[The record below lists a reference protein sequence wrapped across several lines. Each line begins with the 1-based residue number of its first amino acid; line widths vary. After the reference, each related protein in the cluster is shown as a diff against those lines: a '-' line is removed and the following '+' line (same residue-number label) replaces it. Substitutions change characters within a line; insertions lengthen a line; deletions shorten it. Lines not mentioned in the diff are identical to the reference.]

1 MLSKIVKIILSEI
14 TLNEI
19 NDYLYDS
26 IIPTGLLSMKS
37 MLKIFTILLVL
48 SGLSFSVFSQ
58 GASIALATAGVSATI
73 VEPGSITTDLGN
85 GTLIL
90 AGQVVVTPVRARGK
104 SAGLILPVST
114 GSYTAAFFSLAGT
127 TGYTITINVPSS
139 PLIFH
144 NGANSMK
151 ITSFTSEPSLNAGS
165 DMIAGVYVSATP
177 FMVTVNYN

>member
-1 MLSKIVKIILSEI
+1 
-14 TLNEI
+14 
-19 NDYLYDS
+19 
-26 IIPTGLLSMKS
+26 

-58 GASIALATAGVSATI
+58 GESMALATAGVSATI

-90 AGQVVVTPVRARGK
+90 AGQVVVTPVRAHGK
-104 SAGLILPVST
+104 SASLNLPVAT
-114 GSYTAAFFSLAGT
+114 GSFTAAFFSVAGN

-139 PLIFH
+139 PLTFY
-144 NGANSMK
+144 NGANSMT

-165 DMIAGVYVSATP
+165 DMIAGVYVSASP
-177 FMVTVNYN
+177 LKVTVNYN